1 MLRLSFRMFSLD
13 EADAWDSLV
22 RSFPHWDV
30 YYLSAYAR
38 SFSIHGDGVPYLVF
52 YENDGC
58 RVCFVVM
65 QQDISTD
72 PRFAGAIP
80 AGAWYDWSTPYG
92 YGGPLVDGTVNAET
106 ERDFSQQLH
115 AYCRAHHI
123 VSLFVRFHPL
133 LLNHACFPNLFECR
147 YMHDTIAI
155 DTGNPETIARNMD
168 SACRNKVRK
177 AKKNGVV
184 VRCRPVGD
192 MEAFR
197 RIYEDTMTRDHANDY
212 YFFGSPYFSA
222 QKALADHACLFYA
235 YHEDQPIA
243 GTIIYYNDE
252 YMHYHL
258 SGSLTAYRKFA
269 AINLLLYEVAV
280 WGAERGIQ
288 RFHLGGGMAPDDNLF
303 GFKKQF
309 NKNGRCPFHI
319 GRVIFDAERYQRL
332 IEIRKERDVSFD
344 EENSFMIQYRR

>member
-13 EADAWDSLV
+13 EAEAWDSLV

-123 VSLFVRFHPL
+123 VSFFVRFHPL
-133 LLNHACFPNLFECR
+133 LRNEAVLSQVIEHR
-147 YMHDTIAI
+147 YLHDTIAM
-155 DTGNPETIARNMD
+155 DTGSREVIIQNMDTKNRNM
-168 SACRNKVRK
+168 VRK
-177 AKKNGVV
+177 ARKNGVSI
-184 VRCRPVGD
+184 VRCPIG
-192 MEAFR
+192 ENAAFR
-197 RIYEDTMTRDHANDY
+197 DIYEETMRRDGASPY
-212 YFFGSPYFSA
+212 YFFGESYFCA
-222 QKALADHACLFYA
+222 QNCLQDNARIFYA
-235 YHEDQPIA
+235 VHEGEPIA
-243 GTIIYYNDE
+243 GAVIYYNATF
-252 YMHYHL
+252 MHYHL
-258 SGSLTAYRKFA
+258 AGSRTTYRNLA
-269 AINLLLYEVAV
+269 AGNLLLYEAAC
-280 WGAERGIQ
+280 WAADHGI
-288 RFHLGGGMAPDDNLF
+288 RCFHLGGGMAEDDSLF
-303 GFKKQF
+303 RFKKKF
-309 NKNGRCPFHI
+309 NRNGRLPFYV
-319 GRVIFDAERYQRL
+319 GRTIFDADAYEKL
-332 IEIRKERDVSFD
+332 LVIRKAQDASFD
-344 EENSFMIQYRR
+344 EHNAFMIQYRK